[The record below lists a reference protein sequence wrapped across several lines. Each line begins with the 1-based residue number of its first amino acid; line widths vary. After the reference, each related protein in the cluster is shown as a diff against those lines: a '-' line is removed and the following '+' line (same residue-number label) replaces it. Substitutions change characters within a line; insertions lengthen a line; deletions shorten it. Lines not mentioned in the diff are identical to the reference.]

1 MEILNEGPII
11 EYRPSFLNGLELDA
25 FFQKYQIALEVQGA
39 QHQFHHTS
47 WYKDVKKL
55 EDIVNRDR
63 LKRCMCQDNGI
74 FLLEVWYDENPEKVQ
89 TILSLSDVQIRV
101 EEESLFTS
109 ETCSFPIVL
118 GERIT
123 VKNNIIPFDQFN
135 VGLLKRLI
143 LEERDDINSFKMYLW
158 NVEIEGTQEIKKKL
172 QDVKIDIKKELKGVE
187 LDEVK
192 LVKNIFSGAPP
203 EERIHIIV
211 QPLSTT
217 GKRKLEG
224 MDEKGQ
230 SMKKVIT
237 LASFLSF
244 ATLQSPIFPT
254 RIGIGKTRMGWESQ
268 NMLSILKAK
277 DSDTD
282 DFVEALNDPC
292 YIFVDLNNGSK
303 YIKGFDEVVET
314 SVRIGVRVAV
324 ASGLVSESLSDLSKM
339 NVNLFHL
346 PDVIC
351 EILKRC
357 FKTKLCSVE
366 AIIIHLDEYQLYIND
381 VQKDQQQ
388 SWADARDYFKSLLR
402 EIGSVMHGNMMIK
415 TESGHAGNSYHGL
428 NGRYFIIPICTGT
441 SAIDIHFLP
450 TEHTNRIL
458 ELKPLDY
465 DSAKSMFL
473 DKYEYSRQTTEAGRN
488 LVVQGLKLRYSSDL
502 NNENIERLSTE
513 FCNFVLNQQHFR
525 IAIFDTGFIPKFIDD
540 LLGPSVLTSD
550 FDWGNQLFTK
560 ISERTVA
567 MVGNDPGNWKSL
579 NDIRTV
585 ISFGLIGQLVKR
597 DFLLPSCTSIGELER
612 AGLVYLSNSE
622 DEWYTIVMPF
632 MILKILNNKL
642 LVSQVETVFPDNLL
656 LIPTHDSPW
665 QWQNFELLYVYYQK
679 AIIDSL
685 IEVRKSIILS
695 IQHKIQLLQS
705 CLQQEVEANKRL
717 QIDDEIKIQ
726 RENLTCQLSMNWRL
740 FDIFRGAKGVDAL
753 LQRRVQLRKLNV
765 FAEKDKFLQRTDSIT
780 NLNKSILCDDN
791 VTRSFD
797 EGIFRC
803 YRGCANIDHRLVLD
817 SSDSKKKLAI
827 FSQIKYSECDAST
840 TISISFIENWYK
852 TTMASVKN
860 YKTETSQ
867 CWTNASTASYIS
879 RKYRVLL

>member
-1 MEILNEGPII
+1 M
-11 EYRPSFLNGLELDA
+11 S
-25 FFQKYQIALEVQGA
+25 
-39 QHQFHHTS
+39 
-47 WYKDVKKL
+47 
-55 EDIVNRDR
+55 
-63 LKRCMCQDNGI
+63 
-74 FLLEVWYDENPEKVQ
+74 LLQPQVQ
-89 TILSLSDVQIRV
+89 TILSPPDVKIRV

-135 VGLLKRLI
+135 VGLLKEFIWEKRVDVI
-143 LEERDDINSFKMYLW
+143 SSFKMDLW
-158 NVEIEGTQEIKKKL
+158 KVEIEETDENIEKL
-172 QDVKIDIKKELKGVE
+172 QNIETDIKEEFGG
-187 LDEVK
+187 VK
-192 LVKNIFSGAPP
+192 LLATSFASEIYSNSPP
-203 EERIHIIV
+203 KKRIHIIV
-211 QPLSTT
+211 QLPATT
-217 GKRKLEG
+217 GKRKPEDPDEENDGQG
-224 MDEKGQ
+224 MKRA
-230 SMKKVIT
+230 KT

-244 ATLQSPIFPT
+244 ATLQSPDVKNLSHKFYDRDQTLNSILDVARTNYSGRKSSDHKDHQFILIPGG
-254 RIGIGKTRMGWESQ
+254 IGIGKTRMGWESQ
-268 NMLSILKAK
+268 HMLSILKAK

-292 YIFVDLNNGSK
+292 YIFVDLNNGCK
-303 YIKGFDEVVET
+303 YIKGFDEVAET
-314 SVRIGVRVAV
+314 SVRIGARVAV

-339 NVNLFHL
+339 NVNLFRL

-351 EILKRC
+351 EILKRR

-388 SWADARDYFKSLLR
+388 SWADARDYFKALLR
-402 EIGSVMHGNMMIK
+402 EIGSVMRGNMMIR
-415 TESGHAGNSYHGL
+415 TESGHAGNSHHGF

-465 DSAKSMFL
+465 ESAKSMFL
-473 DKYEYSRQTTEAGRN
+473 DKYECSRQTTETGRN

-560 ISERTVA
+560 ISKRTVA

-585 ISFGLIGQLVKR
+585 ISFGLTGQLVKR
-597 DFLLPSCTSIGELER
+597 DFLLPSRTSIGELER

-632 MILKILNNKL
+632 IMLKILNNKL
-642 LVSQVETVFPDNLL
+642 LVSHVETVFPDHLL

-717 QIDDEIKIQ
+717 QIGDEIKIQ

-740 FDIFRGAKGVDAL
+740 SDIFRGAKGVDAL

-765 FAEKDKFLQRTDSIT
+765 FAEKDKFLERTDSIA

-817 SSDSKKKLAI
+817 SSDSGKKLAI

-840 TISISFIENWYK
+840 TISIPFIKNWYE
-852 TTMASVKN
+852 TTIASVKN
-860 YKTETSQ
+860 YKTEYDVVLVLF
-867 CWTNASTASYIS
+867 TNRRCLGHLNVGQMPQLLLIYLENIESYLS
-879 RKYRVLL
+879 PTFAHRGLVDRPSEK